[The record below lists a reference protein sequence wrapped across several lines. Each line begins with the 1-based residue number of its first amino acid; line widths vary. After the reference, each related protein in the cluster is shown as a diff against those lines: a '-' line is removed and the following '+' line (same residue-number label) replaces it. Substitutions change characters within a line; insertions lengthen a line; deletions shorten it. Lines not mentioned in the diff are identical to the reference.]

1 MNEKKAGKME
11 TDTEFLA
18 RLMAEGFG
26 RVDARFDAVDARLDG
41 VDARLDG
48 VDARLEGIDARLDKV
63 DIDFVEVKD
72 RLRSLEKIQTE
83 TLDRLDSI
91 DKKQTGTLASLDETV
106 HRSEFV
112 RLEHRVG
119 ALEVKRA

>member
-1 MNEKKAGKME
+1 MKEKKAKKTE

-26 RVDARFDAVDARLDG
+26 RVDARFDAVDARFD
-41 VDARLDG
+41 
-48 VDARLEGIDARLDKV
+48 GIDARLDG
-63 DIDFVEVKD
+63 IDARLDGIDLEIVGIKD
-72 RLRSLEKIQTE
+72 RLLSLEKVQAEI
-83 TLDRLDSI
+83 LRRLDSI
-91 DKKQTGTLASLDETV
+91 EKKQMGTLASLDETV

-112 RLEHRVG
+112 RLEHGVG

>member
-1 MNEKKAGKME
+1 MIRRMKEKEAKKGE

-26 RVDARFDAVDARLDG
+26 RVDARFDGVDARFDG

-48 VDARLEGIDARLDKV
+48 IDARLDRV
-63 DIDFVEVKD
+63 DTDLVEVND
-72 RLRSLEKIQTE
+72 RLFSLEKIQTE

-91 DKKQTGTLASLDETV
+91 ERKQMGMLASLDETV
-106 HRSEFV
+106 HRGEFV
-112 RLEHRVG
+112 RLERRVG
-119 ALEVKRA
+119 ALEARRA